1 MYARWGVVREDGATA
16 GMLTFSSQV
25 LALKSS
31 SENISHNSFNK
42 YDYNKLT
49 SAKGNGEN
57 MQLEYH
63 KNTFAHYTRSLY
75 L

>member
-1 MYARWGVVREDGATA
+1 MHAGWGVVREDGATA
-16 GMLTFSSQV
+16 GMLTFLSQV
-25 LALKSS
+25 LAVKSS

-57 MQLEYH
+57 KQLENR
-63 KNTFAHYTRSLY
+63 KNTFTHYTRCLY